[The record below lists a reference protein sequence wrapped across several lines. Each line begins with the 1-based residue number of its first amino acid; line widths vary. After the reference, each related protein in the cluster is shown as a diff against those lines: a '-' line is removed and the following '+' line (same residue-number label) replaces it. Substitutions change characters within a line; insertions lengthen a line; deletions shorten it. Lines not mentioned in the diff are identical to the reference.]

1 MILISRRLHLL
12 KPSDESFMQPIR
24 QLMDVISQLA
34 SQQACLFTPADLRSI
49 LSTHSETAFKTLL
62 SRAVR
67 EGHLTRLCRGLYLY
81 EKANPDRGLILPH
94 AASKLRPLGLNYLSL
109 ETVLSEAGVISQIPM
124 NRIMVMSSGRSSVID
139 CGPWGSIEFINTR
152 QQPEDLVGQL
162 EYDPRARLWR
172 ASVAQA
178 LRDMRATH
186 RNADL
191 IDWKVA
197 HEFV

>member
-1 MILISRRLHLL
+1 MKLY
-12 KPSDESFMQPIR
+12 DESFMQPIR
-24 QLMDVISQLA
+24 QLMDVISHLA
-34 SQQACLFTPADLRSI
+34 SQQACLFTPADLRSV
-49 LSTHSETAFKTLL
+49 LPEHSDTAFKTLL

-67 EGHLTRLCRGLYLY
+67 EGHLAKLCRGLYLY

-94 AASKLRPLGLNYLSL
+94 AVSKLRPLGLNYLSL
-109 ETVLSEAGVISQIPM
+109 ETVLSDAGVISQIPM

-139 CGPWGSIEFINTR
+139 CGPWGTIEFIKTR
-152 QQPEDLVGQL
+152 QRPEDLVSQL

-172 ASVAQA
+172 ASVVQA

-186 RNADL
+186 RNVDL